1 MLLHDDRTPSV
12 ILRANNTELTCYKT
26 YYAHCINFNDEL
38 LHSGLRSREQMLE
51 MHTLRAALME
61 ISGDSVQGGTISA
74 RMNNIENK
82 VTTLEGATQLNTLAA
97 KKVLLQ
103 QNLYVLTV
111 SAVTTIDHM

>member
-1 MLLHDDRTPSV
+1 
-12 ILRANNTELTCYKT
+12 
-26 YYAHCINFNDEL
+26 
-38 LHSGLRSREQMLE
+38 
-51 MHTLRAALME
+51 ME

-103 QNLYVLTV
+103 IFHVLTV
-111 SAVTTIDHM
+111 SAVTTKYNVYF

>member
-1 MLLHDDRTPSV
+1 MLFYPLV
-12 ILRANNTELTCYKT
+12 E
-26 YYAHCINFNDEL
+26 

-74 RMNNIENK
+74 RMNNIETK

-97 KKVLLQ
+97 KKVTTKPHVVTVLRNFLLTD
-103 QNLYVLTV
+103 YY
-111 SAVTTIDHM
+111 S